1 MGEFFTAAM
10 SSYRHTRTS
19 PRQAVSPPRSISP
32 HRTESPVSTRRA
44 ASPGIGSAAPVRY
57 EADPSRASPP
67 RPVSP
72 GRDASPRAIRPSQ
85 DLNRGTTPPQL
96 RMQHLSNRL
105 QGLQDELQAEK
116 QTAVD
121 GANIK
126 RMRIESRYTK
136 PRLPMATDDDRI
148 TMLAEQ
154 VAVTRKE
161 LAELIAAREDFEE
174 QSTKVIKAVENHINL
189 DLTVEKRARKD
200 LEAKMLK
207 YAEDLVI
214 ALRDDLEQEKKLRL
228 EAQTVYHQTL
238 EDVMEISKN
247 IDLEAGA
254 RKQQE
259 INIDKHLC
267 DEVGLLRDLCDQVS
281 SKRTTLEFSFK
292 EKLDAEFL
300 SLNLEIERERR
311 LRAKMESDHQSE
323 LDNEIEL
330 ITNLVNT
337 NTKKAEEETSLIV
350 QVAEEADDLKQ
361 LLLEEHGNRD
371 ESEKGMVKLMDEMYT
386 KLHREVEE
394 ERTDRE
400 TTQERFIRMLEGLA

>member
-1 MGEFFTAAM
+1 MGLPSERVVM
-10 SSYRHTRTS
+10 SSYRQTRTS
-19 PRQAVSPPRSISP
+19 PRVPMSAPRALSPHSPIRTRSPSPPQGSP
-32 HRTESPVSTRRA
+32 PPA
-44 ASPGIGSAAPVRY
+44 RY
-57 EADPSRASPP
+57 AQDPSRASPP

-72 GRDASPRAIRPSQ
+72 GRDASPRALRPSE
-85 DLNRGTTPPQL
+85 DLKRGTSPVKL

-116 QTAVD
+116 STAVD
-121 GANIK
+121 DANVK
-126 RMRIESRYTK
+126 RMRIEGRYNK
-136 PRLPMATDDDRI
+136 PRLPMPTDDDRI

-161 LAELIAAREDFEE
+161 LSELIGAREDFEE

-200 LEAKMLK
+200 LEARMLK

-214 ALRDDLEQEKKLRL
+214 ALRDDLEAEKKLRM

-238 EDVMEISKN
+238 EDIMEISKN

-267 DEVGLLRDLCDQVS
+267 DELGLLRDLCDQVS
-281 SKRTTLEFSFK
+281 EKRQTLEFSFK
-292 EKLDAEFL
+292 EKLDAEFMAL
-300 SLNLEIERERR
+300 SLELEKERR

-337 NTKKAEEETSLIV
+337 NTKKAEEEETSLIV
-350 QVAEEADDLKQ
+350 QVAEEADNLKQ

-371 ESEKGMVKLMDEMYT
+371 ESEKAMVKLLDEMYT

-394 ERTDRE
+394 ERADRE
-400 TTQERFIRMLEGLA
+400 GTQERFIRMLEGLA

>member
-1 MGEFFTAAM
+1 ME
-10 SSYRHTRTS
+10 
-19 PRQAVSPPRSISP
+19 
-32 HRTESPVSTRRA
+32 
-44 ASPGIGSAAPVRY
+44 
-57 EADPSRASPP
+57 
-67 RPVSP
+67 
-72 GRDASPRAIRPSQ
+72 PRAIKPSE
-85 DLNRGTTPPQL
+85 DLKRGTSPVKL

-116 QTAVD
+116 ATAVD
-121 GANIK
+121 DANIK
-126 RMRIESRYTK
+126 RMRIEHRYTK
-136 PRLPMATDDDRI
+136 PRLPMPTDDDRI

-214 ALRDDLEQEKKLRL
+214 ALRDDLEAEKKLRM

-238 EDVMEISKN
+238 EDIMEISKN

-267 DEVGLLRDLCDQVS
+267 DEIGLLRDLCDQVS
-281 SKRTTLEFSFK
+281 AKRSSLEFAFK
-292 EKLDAEFL
+292 EKLDAEFMAL
-300 SLNLEIERERR
+300 SLELERERR
-311 LRAKMESDHQSE
+311 LRAKMEADHQSE
-323 LDNEIEL
+323 LDAEMEL

-337 NTKKAEEETSLIV
+337 NSKKAEEEETSLIV
-350 QVAEEADDLKQ
+350 QVAEEADNLKQ

-371 ESEKGMVKLMDEMYT
+371 ESEKSMVKLMDEMYT
-386 KLHREVEE
+386 KLHREVDE
-394 ERTDRE
+394 ERQDRE
-400 TTQERFIRMLEGLA
+400 GTQERFIRMLEGLA

>member
-1 MGEFFTAAM
+1 
-10 SSYRHTRTS
+10 
-19 PRQAVSPPRSISP
+19 V
-32 HRTESPVSTRRA
+32 
-44 ASPGIGSAAPVRY
+44 
-57 EADPSRASPP
+57 
-67 RPVSP
+67 
-72 GRDASPRAIRPSQ
+72 SPRAIRPSQ
-85 DLNRGTTPPQL
+85 DLNRGTSPVKL

-116 QTAVD
+116 ATAVD
-121 GANIK
+121 DKNIK
-126 RMRIESRYTK
+126 RMRIEHRYAK
-136 PRLPMATDDDRI
+136 PRIPMPTDDDRI

-161 LAELIAAREDFEE
+161 FAELIAAREDFEE

-214 ALRDDLEQEKKLRL
+214 ALRDDLEQEKKLRM

-238 EDVMEISKN
+238 EDIMEISKN

-267 DEVGLLRDLCDQVS
+267 DEVGLLRDLCDQVAG
-281 SKRTTLEFSFK
+281 KRSTLENAFK
-292 EKLDAEFL
+292 EKLDAEFMA
-300 SLNLEIERERR
+300 LNLEVEKERR
-311 LRAKMESDHQSE
+311 LRAKMETDHQTE
-323 LDNEIEL
+323 VDNQIEL
-330 ITNLVNT
+330 VTNLLHT
-337 NTKKAEEETSLIV
+337 NTKKAEEEEMSLVV
-350 QVAEEADDLKQ
+350 QVAEEADNLKQ

-371 ESEKGMVKLMDEMYT
+371 ESEKAMVKLLDEMYT

-400 TTQERFIRMLEGLA
+400 GTQERFIRMLEGLA

>member
-1 MGEFFTAAM
+1 MVT
-10 SSYRHTRTS
+10 
-19 PRQAVSPPRSISP
+19 V
-32 HRTESPVSTRRA
+32 
-44 ASPGIGSAAPVRY
+44 
-57 EADPSRASPP
+57 
-67 RPVSP
+67 
-72 GRDASPRAIRPSQ
+72 GRDAAPPALRPSE
-85 DLNRGTTPPQL
+85 DLKRGTSPVKL

-121 GANIK
+121 DANIK
-126 RMRIESRYTK
+126 RMRIEHRYTK
-136 PRLPMATDDDRI
+136 PRLPMPTDDDRI

-214 ALRDDLEQEKKLRL
+214 ALRDDLEAEKKLRM

-238 EDVMEISKN
+238 EDIMEISKN

-267 DEVGLLRDLCDQVS
+267 DEISLLRDLCDQVS
-281 SKRTTLEFSFK
+281 QKRNALEFAFK
-292 EKLDAEFL
+292 DKLDAEFTAL
-300 SLNLEIERERR
+300 SLELEKERR
-311 LRAKMESDHQSE
+311 LRAKMEADHQAE
-323 LDNEIEL
+323 VDAEIDL
-330 ITNLVNT
+330 ITNLINA
-337 NTKKAEEETSLIV
+337 NTKKAEEEETSLIV
-350 QVAEEADDLKQ
+350 QVASEADNLKQ

-371 ESEKGMVKLMDEMYT
+371 ESEKSMVKLMDEMYT
-386 KLHREVEE
+386 KLHREVDE
-394 ERTDRE
+394 ERLDRE
-400 TTQERFIRMLEGLA
+400 GTQERFIRMLEGLA

>member
-1 MGEFFTAAM
+1 
-10 SSYRHTRTS
+10 
-19 PRQAVSPPRSISP
+19 
-32 HRTESPVSTRRA
+32 
-44 ASPGIGSAAPVRY
+44 
-57 EADPSRASPP
+57 
-67 RPVSP
+67 
-72 GRDASPRAIRPSQ
+72 
-85 DLNRGTTPPQL
+85 
-96 RMQHLSNRL
+96 MQHLSNRL

-121 GANIK
+121 DVNIK

-136 PRLPMATDDDRI
+136 PRLPMPTDDDRI

-161 LAELIAAREDFEE
+161 LAELIGAREDFEE

-214 ALRDDLEQEKKLRL
+214 ALRDDLEAEKKLRM

-238 EDVMEISKN
+238 EDIMEISKN

-267 DEVGLLRDLCDQVS
+267 DEIGLLRDLCDQVTE
-281 SKRTTLEFSFK
+281 KRNALEFAFK
-292 EKLDAEFL
+292 EKLDAEFMAL
-300 SLNLEIERERR
+300 SLELERERR
-311 LRAKMESDHQSE
+311 LRSKMEADHQAE
-323 LDNEIEL
+323 LDGEIEL

-337 NTKKAEEETSLIV
+337 NTKKAEEEETSLIV
-350 QVAEEADDLKQ
+350 QIAEEADNLKQ
-361 LLLEEHGNRD
+361 LMLEEHGNRD
-371 ESEKGMVKLMDEMYT
+371 ESEKSMVRLMDEMYT
-386 KLHREVEE
+386 KLHREVDE
-394 ERTDRE
+394 ERVDRE
-400 TTQERFIRMLEGLA
+400 STQERFIRMLEGLA